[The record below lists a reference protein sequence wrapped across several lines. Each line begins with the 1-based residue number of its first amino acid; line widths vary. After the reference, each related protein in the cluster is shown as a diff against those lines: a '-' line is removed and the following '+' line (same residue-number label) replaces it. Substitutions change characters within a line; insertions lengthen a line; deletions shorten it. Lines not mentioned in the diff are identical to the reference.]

1 MSKSRTLRNFETKSN
16 PGLSTLLTDQ
26 SASLYVDL
34 SYTIAA
40 LISP

>member
-26 SASLYVDL
+26 SASLHVDL